1 MTTKVLVPQIA
12 FDVELTVNPDRWITV
27 ECPSLPGCISQGR
40 TRREALK
47 NIKEAISAW
56 LEGEQEARRR
66 GWKPVWERGSP

>member
-12 FDVELTVNPDRWITV
+12 FDVKLTANSDGWITV

-47 NIKEAISAW
+47 NIREAISVW

-66 GWKPVWERGSP
+66 GWKSVWERRSP